1 MTWHTILATITK
13 LTELDEFTVK
23 SCESAMKCNF
33 ERTGSIHYRSNSLQG
48 PFGHAELI
56 PGSDT
61 TILSL
66 TLRATAARE
75 EYAMRMV
82 GLGKP
87 IDVEIVSPPT
97 MNENPSE
104 TSMDWDRKYSLC
116 YELGE
121 QRVWFGIEEKQG
133 KKKLVTVSLHRS

>member
-13 LTELDEFTVK
+13 LTKLDEFTID
-23 SCESAMKCNF
+23 SYSSALECNF
-33 ERTGSIHYRSNSLQG
+33 EPTGSNRFRSSALQE
-48 PFGHAELI
+48 PFEYAELI

-87 IDVEIVSPPT
+87 IDVEIVSPSIADKNVST
-97 MNENPSE
+97 AELN
-104 TSMDWDRKYSLC
+104 WDRKYNLC

-121 QRVWFGIEEKQG
+121 QRVWFGIEKTQG
-133 KKKLVTVSLHRS
+133 KKKLVTVSFHRS